1 MHEVT
6 SVTGYLAGMKPPRAE
21 RRLHVHVT
29 HGYER
34 HDPWY
39 WLRHRDDPAVIAH
52 LEAENEYAR
61 AVMAPHK
68 ELEEELYREMKGRIQ
83 ETDLSVPVRRDHW
96 LYYTKTEEG
105 KQYPMLYRSPVT
117 DPSIRPS
124 VYPSSVP
131 DGQLL
136 LDHNALAAGS
146 EYFKLAAWDPSP
158 DHKLLAYVTD
168 TSGDEKH
175 DLQVLDIASGSLLPD
190 RVEGIA
196 AAVEWSA
203 DGQWLFYVTLDE
215 TQRPFRVMRHR
226 LGTPQDADQLV
237 FEEPD
242 GLYFLSLFKTR
253 SERYLVIHLGSHST
267 SEVWLLDAEDPTSGP
282 RLVEPRRHEIEY
294 TVEHHGDRLF
304 ITTNDGAVNFRL
316 VEAPVAT
323 PSRAHWRDVIPGRD
337 DVRLEGVD
345 AFRNHLVIWERKD
358 ATPELRIRNLETGAE
373 HYVEFP
379 EPVRSVNAGPNPEFD
394 TTMLRFTYTSMV
406 TPPCVI
412 DYGMDDGKW
421 DVRKQQPV
429 LGGYDPSRYRTER
442 LFARAPDGTRVP
454 ISVVYRLP
462 LEKDGTR
469 PMLLTGYGSYGIT
482 IDPSFSS
489 NWVSLL
495 DRGVI
500 VALAHPRGGEDL
512 GRPWYQ
518 QGKKLEKWNTFRDF
532 IAVAEHLVKEKWTS
546 PDRLAISGGSAGG
559 LLMGVVTN
567 ARPDLF
573 RAVVADVPFVD
584 VVTTMLDP
592 SIPLTVLEYEEWGN
606 PNDLVYFEYMR
617 SYSPYDNVTDAEYP
631 AMLVTAGLNDPRVA
645 YWEPAKWV
653 AKLREHNT
661 GNNPILLKTNMGAGH
676 GGASGRYDYLKEVAF
691 KYAFILS
698 ALDVIG

>member
-1 MHEVT
+1 MHDVT

-21 RRLHVHVT
+21 RRSHVHVT

-34 HDPWY
+34 HDPY
-39 WLRHRDDPAVIAH
+39 HWLRERDDPAVSTH
-52 LEAENEYAR
+52 LEAENAYAR

-68 ELEEELYREMKGRIQ
+68 ALEEALYLEMKGRIQ
-83 ETDLSVPVRRDHW
+83 ETDLSVPVRRDDW
-96 LYYTKTEEG
+96 MYYTRTEEG
-105 KQYPMLYRSPVT
+105 AQYAILCRNGVGEEVEHVLI
-117 DPSIRPS
+117 DQNQLA
-124 VYPSSVP
+124 
-131 DGQLL
+131 DG
-136 LDHNALAAGS
+136 A
-146 EYFKLAAWDPSP
+146 EYFKLGAWEPSP
-158 DHKLLAYVTD
+158 DHRLLAYVTD
-168 TSGDEKH
+168 TSGDEQH
-175 DLQVLDIASGSLLPD
+175 DLQVLDTTTGTLLPD
-190 RVEGIA
+190 HVGGIA

-226 LGTPQDADQLV
+226 LGDAPDDDEMV

-242 GLYFLSLFKTR
+242 GLYFLSLFGTR
-253 SERYLVIHLGSHST
+253 SRRYLVIHLGSHSS
-267 SEVWLLDAEDPTSGP
+267 SEVWLLDAEQPEGPP
-282 RLVEPRRHEIEY
+282 RLVEPRRHKVEY

-304 ITTNDGAVNFRL
+304 ITTNDGAANFRL

-323 PSRAHWRDVIPGRD
+323 PSREHWREVIPGRD

-345 AFRNHLVIWERKD
+345 AFRSHLVIWERKD

-379 EPVRSVNAGPNPEFD
+379 EPVRSVSGGGNPEFD
-394 TTMLRFTYTSMV
+394 TTTLRFSYTSMV

-412 DYGMDDGKW
+412 DYGMDDRKW
-421 DVRKQQPV
+421 DLRKQQPV
-429 LGGYDPSRYRTER
+429 LGGYDPTRYRTER
-442 LFARAPDGTRVP
+442 VFATSSDGTKVP

-462 LEKDGTR
+462 LERDGSR

-482 IDPSFSS
+482 IDPAFSS

-495 DRGVI
+495 DRGLV

-512 GRPWYQ
+512 GRPWYEH
-518 QGKKLEKWNTFRDF
+518 GKLLEKWNTFRDF
-532 IAVAEHLVKEKWTS
+532 IAVAEHLVKEQWTS

-559 LLMGVVTN
+559 LLMGTVTN

-606 PNDLVYFEYMR
+606 PNDPVYFEYMR
-617 SYSPYDNVTDAEYP
+617 SYSPYDNVESAEYP

-653 AKLREHNT
+653 AKLRDHNT
-661 GNNPILLKTNMGAGH
+661 GPNPILLKTNMGAGH

-691 KYAFILS
+691 KYAFILTS
-698 ALDVIG
+698 LRGGGAAEAIWPPTDAP